1 MLLLELSLVAG
12 LFISAQLKRTA
23 LFTPS
28 PDAIH
33 TCSIEAFDIASLPL
47 RSHPVSHLLRDTLST
62 HTPDLDR
69 AATWEQEQ
77 GVNAP

>member
-1 MLLLELSLVAG
+1 MLLLERSLER
-12 LFISAQLKRTA
+12 LFISAQLKRTT

-28 PDAIH
+28 PDAVH

-47 RSHPVSHLLRDTLST
+47 RSHPASRLLRDDLST

-69 AATWEQEQ
+69 ATTWAQEQ